1 MQVDSLYQKLGPKYL
16 KVLSLQ
22 MKIFEEMIPLLK
34 GEYNQWEKV
43 WLPILLLDALN
54 VNKLFLRVSIFHKL
68 EAGFQTCVTLLFP
81 HSYQFFV

>member
-22 MKIFEEMIPLLK
+22 MKIFEETIPLLK

-54 VNKLFLRVSIFHKL
+54 VNKLFLRVYIFHKL
-68 EAGFQTCVTLLFP
+68 EAGFQTCVTLLYP

>member
-54 VNKLFLRVSIFHKL
+54 VNKLFL
-68 EAGFQTCVTLLFP
+68 GFLFSTNLNQDFK
-81 HSYQFFV
+81 HV